1 MQIFDVSPSSAV
13 QVYFDLKNQ
22 VQRGSLG
29 NRAQLLR
36 LAFDSTFLLISQ

>member
-13 QVYFDLKNQ
+13 QVYFELKNQ
-22 VQRGSLG
+22 RGILG

-36 LAFDSTFLLISQ
+36 LGFDSTFLLISQ